1 MNEWEHADIQGIVFS
16 SYGDKM
22 HEASYHLLRIGDPP
36 RANAWLADLV
46 HRVTPG
52 MTKPIVPQAS
62 CLNVAFTRSGLEKL
76 GVAATTIDATF
87 EPAFQ
92 DGMISKRRTR
102 ILGDTGTSAPEEWQ
116 WGNESKPVDVL
127 LLLFAPN
134 PEALKALEAD
144 EAKTYAAHGLSLVV
158 DPIAATPL
166 DPKERFSREHFG
178 FADGI
183 SQPKPVIANTEPE
196 LNALLVNEH
205 QAVPAGEFVFG
216 YTNAY
221 WNETIIP
228 GWKSVA
234 PGAKPLGLN
243 GTYLVVRQ
251 FEQDVSAFWNFLRTT
266 MKHDEKRTEWLAA
279 KMVGRWPSG
288 ALVREG
294 ERTDPGLPANGDD
307 AFDFTDDPRG
317 TGAPIGS
324 HVRRSNPRGTELADD
339 RETSLVVAG
348 RHRVLRRARSYGPF
362 AKDKYVPDNLN
373 RGLMFIGLNT
383 NIERQFEFIMHSWM
397 HNPVFGS
404 LYQETDPLIGD
415 PSRIVDPQSQ
425 KATTTP
431 FSIPTKTIRERIPNI
446 PRFVTA
452 IGGAYFFLPGLDAI
466 RKYLAATQN

>member
-52 MTKPIVPQAS
+52 MTKPIIPQTS
-62 CLNVAFTRSGLEKL
+62 CLNVAFTRSGLENL
-76 GVAATTIDATF
+76 GVAATTIVTTF

-102 ILGDTGTSAPEEWQ
+102 ILGDTGPSAPEKWQ
-116 WGNESKPVDVL
+116 WGSSDNLVDVL
-127 LLLFAPN
+127 LMLFAPN

-144 EAKTYAAHGLSLVV
+144 EANKYAAHGLSLVV

-183 SQPKPVIANTEPE
+183 SQPKPVIANTESE
-196 LNALLVNEH
+196 LKALLVNER

-228 GWKSVA
+228 GWKDVA

-266 MKHDEKRTEWLAA
+266 MKHDDKRTEWLAA

-339 RETSLVVAG
+339 PKTSLEVAG
-348 RHRVLRRARSYGPF
+348 KHRVLRRARSYGPF
-362 AKDKYVPDNLN
+362 AKDKYVPDNRK

-415 PSRIVDPQSQ
+415 PTRIVDAQSQ